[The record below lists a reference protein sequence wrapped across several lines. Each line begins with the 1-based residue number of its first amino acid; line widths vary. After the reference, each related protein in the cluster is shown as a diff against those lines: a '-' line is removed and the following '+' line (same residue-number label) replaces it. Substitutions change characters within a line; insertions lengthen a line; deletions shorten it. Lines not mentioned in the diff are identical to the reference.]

1 MRTNN
6 MDKIRVMI
14 VEDSPTVR
22 EFLCESIDNDS
33 RLTVVAA
40 CESGEQALAML
51 PAAAPHIISMDIH
64 LPRMSGLEATRRIM
78 ETRPLPIVI
87 VSQSVSAD
95 DVNSAMNALRAGA
108 VSAVEKPSCHLKN
121 RHAEMAARICRE
133 LVVMS
138 QVKVVRQRF
147 NHRGTRPSSSHASA
161 RRAAPVAA
169 APIRLGTIMIG
180 IVASTGGPRALETVL
195 ASVGPDLSVPIVLVQ
210 HMTTSFHAGFVTW
223 LDRISPQPVSEA
235 RDSETPCA
243 GHVYVAPA
251 DKHLIL
257 RNGRFQLDRGEPVS
271 GQRPSGTFLLQS
283 MAEDLGEH
291 AAGVVLTGMGDDG
304 AEGLLAI
311 RQAGGY
317 TIAEDESTAVVNGMP
332 EMARALGAACTSL
345 PLESIGVAIKRL
357 APTSQGACA

>member
-1 MRTNN
+1 
-6 MDKIRVMI
+6 MDRIRVMI

-22 EFLCESIDNDS
+22 EFLCESIGNDP
-33 RLTVVAA
+33 RLAVVAA

-51 PAAAPHIISMDIH
+51 PRAAPHVISMDIH

-78 ETRPLPIVI
+78 ETRPIPIVI
-87 VSQSVSAD
+87 VSQSVRAD

-108 VSAVEKPSCHLKN
+108 VSAVEKPSHHLN
-121 RHAEMAARICRE
+121 SRRAELAARICRE
-133 LVVMS
+133 LATMS

-147 NHRGTRPSSSHASA
+147 NYRETKPGSSPASA
-161 RRAAPVAA
+161 RRTTPVPAVSVA
-169 APIRLGTIMIG
+169 GRTSMVG

-195 ASVGPDLSVPIVLVQ
+195 ASVGPDLNVPIVLVQ
-210 HMTTSFHAGFVTW
+210 HMTTSFHAGFIAW
-223 LDRISPQPVSEA
+223 LNQISAQPVSEA
-235 RDSETPCA
+235 RDGEKPCA

-251 DKHLIL
+251 EKHLL
-257 RNGRFQLDRGEPVS
+257 VCNGRFILDRGQPVG
-271 GQRPSGTFLLQS
+271 GQRPSGTLLLRS

-291 AAGVVLTGMGDDG
+291 ALGVVLTGMGDDG

-357 APTSQGACA
+357 APASQGVCA